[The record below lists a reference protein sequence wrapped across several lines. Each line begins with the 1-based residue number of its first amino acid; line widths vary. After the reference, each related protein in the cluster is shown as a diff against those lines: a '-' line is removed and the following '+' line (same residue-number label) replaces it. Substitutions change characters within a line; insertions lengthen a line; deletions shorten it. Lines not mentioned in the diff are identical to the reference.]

1 LPRKTQA
8 PPPVRPAH
16 PLLLSALPAHAQP
29 PQRELVIGT
38 KEAPP
43 FALQAPDGTWTGI
56 SIELWTR
63 IAAKPG
69 LHATFRSYE
78 TVPDLLSATAD
89 GKLDAALSAITVT
102 SEREKIVDFTQP
114 YYVSGLGIAVPMHKE
129 IEWLPILNGFF
140 TMRFLQ
146 AVGVLIAAAISVG
159 SMLGPFERHHSEHFA
174 GGPSTLMGRALAVA
188 WMIALVIIVASFTA
202 GNTSQLTA
210 KQLANRVRG
219 PSDLAMVRTG
229 SVAATEASAYL
240 RGQHI
245 SAHVH
250 ADAQAGME
258 ALKRGKI
265 DAFVYDKPL
274 MSWIARED
282 FADDIEVLDTIFD
295 RPNYAI
301 AVPIGSQLRTRIDV
315 VMIDDLHD
323 PWWQDVLAE
332 YLGRD

>member
-1 LPRKTQA
+1 
-8 PPPVRPAH
+8 
-16 PLLLSALPAHAQP
+16 
-29 PQRELVIGT
+29 
-38 KEAPP
+38 
-43 FALQAPDGTWTGI
+43 
-56 SIELWTR
+56 
-63 IAAKPG
+63 
-69 LHATFRSYE
+69 
-78 TVPDLLSATAD
+78 
-89 GKLDAALSAITVT
+89 
-102 SEREKIVDFTQP
+102 
-114 YYVSGLGIAVPMHKE
+114 
-129 IEWLPILNGFF
+129 
-140 TMRFLQ
+140 
-146 AVGVLIAAAISVG
+146 
-159 SMLGPFERHHSEHFA
+159 
-174 GGPSTLMGRALAVA
+174 
-188 WMIALVIIVASFTA
+188 
-202 GNTSQLTA
+202 
-210 KQLANRVRG
+210 
-219 PSDLAMVRTG
+219 
-229 SVAATEASAYL
+229 L